1 MKKKNDKRKNNKTS
15 KINIQNEKIDATMS
29 NYKENKEIEVDGF
42 QIIDRKD
49 SIKNEKSKIDNE
61 IKPNM
66 IQNKDDLI
74 KSFTTQEELEK
85 NKEKSELFDDL
96 WESIIRINNNNI
108 IDLSLINE
116 IKKFLE
122 DDMVIQRFSFLL
134 FILFDNSIDNY
145 VKGKINFVILKNN
158 IKFFMIILI
167 NLKNN
172 DKFNNFFSKEK
183 IDYSIMNITKLQKLK
198 NNRDVLICND
208 ILFNI
213 FSPEYIHFGSN
224 LLSIIDNE
232 QKNQNDNCNTQRID
246 LLRYFYFS
254 QNALKKYEIKNKE
267 AVKKKYGKIIESL
280 FNFESKNFLNFKKD
294 QEMDYYLKFYHQ
306 IELVENLLFILFSKE
321 KYNFLK
327 DDNSYYEYEFLD
339 KIIKKNISETKEIHG
354 DKYRNLFRR
363 DTISNDFI
371 KYFFFIFGNSMIIES
386 IIKPLNRLLK
396 IVGLSNKSENGEVKG
411 NKDKNITN
419 EEFKILF
426 EKIIEKLNE
435 HIPTILKIFLKIVY
449 DNIINFYP
457 NLEKGDYTPLSS
469 LFFFCYISNPRIQ
482 QMYDIYPDK
491 FLFVKSVYRLFYN
504 TSFNIKFKEDDNL
517 YSFNNE
523 IEIYYKK
530 INEFY
535 QNNVINIDMNN
546 EENKKYLKNLF
557 NEIGLICPEFLFY
570 LSCENIQD
578 ALVK

>member
-1 MKKKNDKRKNNKTS
+1 MKKKNDTGKNNKTS
-15 KINIQNEKIDATMS
+15 KINIQNEKNDDFEV
-29 NYKENKEIEVDGF
+29 NYNQIEIDGF
-42 QIIDRKD
+42 QVVYRQD
-49 SIKNEKSKIDNE
+49 SFENEKSKIDNE
-61 IKPNM
+61 IKSNA

-74 KSFTTQEELEK
+74 KSFKTQEDLEK
-85 NKEKSELFDDL
+85 NKKKDELFDEL
-96 WESIIRINNNNI
+96 WDFIIRINDNNI

-116 IKKFLE
+116 IHKFLDE
-122 DDMVIQRFSFLL
+122 DILIQRFSFLL

-145 VKGKINFVILKNN
+145 TKGKINFVILKNN
-158 IKFFMIILI
+158 IIFFMILLI

-183 IDYSIMNITKLQKLK
+183 IDYSIMNITKLQKIK
-198 NNRDVLICND
+198 NSKDVLICND

-213 FSPEYIHFGSN
+213 FSPEYNQLGSN
-224 LLSIIDNE
+224 LLSIIDSE
-232 QKNQNDNCNTQRID
+232 KKNQNFIYDTKQID

-254 QNALKKYEIKNKE
+254 QNALKTYEIANKE
-267 AVKKKYGKIIESL
+267 AIKEKYGKIVESL
-280 FNFESKNFLNFKKD
+280 FNFESKNFFNFKKD
-294 QEMDYYLKFYHQ
+294 QEMDYCLHFYHQ
-306 IELVENLLFILFSKE
+306 VELVENLLFILFSKE
-321 KYNFLK
+321 KYNYLK
-327 DDNSYYEYEFLD
+327 DDNVYYEYEFLD
-339 KIIKKNISETKEIHG
+339 KIIKKNIAETQEIHE

-363 DTISNDFI
+363 DTFSNDFI

-386 IIKPLNRLLK
+386 IIKPLNTILK
-396 IVGLSNKSENGEVKG
+396 IVGISNKSKSGELKG

-457 NLEKGDYTPLSS
+457 NLEKGDYTPISS

-482 QMYDIYPDK
+482 KMFDIYPDK
-491 FLFVKSVYRLFYN
+491 FLFVKSVYRLIYN
-504 TSFNIKFKEDDNL
+504 ASFNIKFKEGDNL
-517 YSFNNE
+517 YSFNDE

-557 NEIGLICPEFLFY
+557 NEMGLIFPEFLFY
-570 LSCENIQD
+570 SCCENIQG
-578 ALVK
+578 ALIK